1 MRLFIDKKE
10 TVEELQFDGVE
21 RIHVVDCLD
30 IEGVNEETIYNLV
43 SILNNHPMIEQVYV
57 SDYPVNLRSQAFLKE
72 CVKDVNT
79 IALEGALQLLV
90 EQEVTVN
97 CSKLVVVT
105 GDLSYEEFEEIQK
118 KW

>member
-1 MRLFIDKKE
+1 MLRLFIDKNE
-10 TVEELQFDGVE
+10 TVQFDTVE

-30 IEGVNEETIYNLV
+30 IEGVSEETIDNLV
-43 SILNNHPMIEQVYV
+43 SLLNNHPMIEQVYV

-79 IALEGALQLLV
+79 IALEGALQLLA
-90 EQEVTVN
+90 EQKVTVN
-97 CSKLVVVT
+97 CLKLVVVT
-105 GDLSYEEFEEIQK
+105 GDLSYEEFEQIQK

>member
-10 TVEELQFDGVE
+10 TIQLDNIE
-21 RIHVVDCLD
+21 RIQVIDCLD
-30 IEGVNEETIYNLV
+30 IEGISEETINNLV
-43 SILNNHPMIEQVYV
+43 SILNNHPMVEQVYL

-72 CVKDVNT
+72 CDKDVSA

-90 EQEVTVN
+90 NQEVTIH

-105 GDLSYEEFEEIQK
+105 GDLSYEEFEQVQNKI